1 MFCSRCGSKIENG
14 SNFCNICGNVV
25 NGNVYYN
32 QTVEDKNK
40 ETSLIMGII
49 ALVGKLFLPFFN
61 IVFAIIAI
69 YYGNLYKKQTGLNC
83 SGKVMGIVSL
93 ALSGLF
99 LVVLLILIILPFIFY
114 GAAYM

>member
-25 NGNVYYN
+25 NQELYYE
-32 QTVEDKNK
+32 QKEDKNK
-40 ETSLIMGII
+40 ETSLIMGIL
-49 ALVGKLFLPFFN
+49 ALAGKIFLPVFN
-61 IVFAIIAI
+61 IVFAIIAV

-93 ALSGLF
+93 SLSGLF
-99 LVVLLILIILPFIFY
+99 LVVFLILIILPFIFY
-114 GAAYM
+114 GIIYM

>member
-1 MFCSRCGSKIENG
+1 MFCSNCGNKIENG
-14 SNFCNICGNVV
+14 SNFCRVC
-25 NGNVYYN
+25 GNVYYN
-32 QTVEDKNK
+32 QTVGDKNK
-40 ETSLIMGII
+40 ETSFIMGII

-69 YYGNLYKKQTGLNC
+69 YYVNLYKKQTGLNC
-83 SGKVMGIVSL
+83 SGKVIGIVSL

-114 GAAYM
+114 DTAYM

>member
-1 MFCSRCGSKIENG
+1 MFCSNCGNKIENG
-14 SNFCNICGNVV
+14 SNFCRVCGNVV

-99 LVVLLILIILPFIFY
+99 LVVLLILIILQFIFY